1 MSRNGTNNGTLD
13 LAAASKFL
21 NIREPMLAILAEQGR
36 VPARKVGKGWRFTQV
51 RLEKWMRD
59 EREPEIALLQQA
71 GTWKD
76 DPDIDGILKDI
87 YKARGRPE
95 REED

>member
-1 MSRNGTNNGTLD
+1 MNGNGTKNGALD
-13 LAAASKFL
+13 LAAAARFL
-21 NIREPMLAILAEQGR
+21 NIREPMLVILAEQGR
-36 VPARKVGKGWRFTQV
+36 VPARKFKKGWRFSRT

-59 EREPEIALLQQA
+59 EREPSIALLQQA

-76 DPDIDGILKDI
+76 DPDIMEILKDI